1 MTMNSKNLQ
10 SELAAT
16 QSRYDRLAHNGKNI
30 EGFSGV
36 LRKLARKIRHLKE
49 EIAKNEE

>member
-1 MTMNSKNLQ
+1 MKYANPK
-10 SELAAT
+10 SELMAT

-30 EGFSGV
+30 EGVSGV